1 MRARGFGSARCTN
14 ASPSSI
20 SKWVFVVDAFDS
32 GDGMT
37 EDPFR
42 DVGVHSRPRSGEY
55 DIELDKNFN
64 VIIILRD

>member
-1 MRARGFGSARCTN
+1 
-14 ASPSSI
+14 
-20 SKWVFVVDAFDS
+20 
-32 GDGMT
+32 MT

-55 DIELDKNFN
+55 DIKLDKNFN